1 MRLFFKIIISRQ
13 TKCDNDDDN
22 DLFLNNDVFITHIQ
36 QNVYVYAVSQSVEDK
51 KQIYDELLVDP

>member
-22 DLFLNNDVFITHIQ
+22 DLFLNNDVFIAHIQ

-51 KQIYDELLVDP
+51 KKN